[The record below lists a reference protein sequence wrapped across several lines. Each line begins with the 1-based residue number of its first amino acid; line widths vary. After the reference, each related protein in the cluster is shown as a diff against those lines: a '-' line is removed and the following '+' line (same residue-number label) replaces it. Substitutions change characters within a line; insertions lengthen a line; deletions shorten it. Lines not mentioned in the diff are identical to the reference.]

1 MACPRLPGFVPF
13 DWGPRMATI
22 AAEPFDLDF
31 NPATTALVIID
42 MQRDFVLPGGFGEA
56 LGNDTS
62 LLLTAGR
69 ANPARA
75 GEGA

>member
-1 MACPRLPGFVPF
+1 
-13 DWGPRMATI
+13 MATI

-31 NPATTALVIID
+31 DPDTTALVIID

-62 LLLTAGR
+62 LWACGASPTTSPRLA
-69 ANPARA
+69 AR
-75 GEGA
+75 